1 MVHIITAVSL
11 KSTAEYARSGLIS
24 ILGSCPL
31 FLKRKVRPHFAAKTD
46 KFMHEQNAQRAHGGK
61 IILWWC
67 RLQLSKGQSHLTLQ
81 SWIQVPFLRFRKELS
96 YHLRVTDLL

>member
-1 MVHIITAVSL
+1 
-11 KSTAEYARSGLIS
+11 
-24 ILGSCPL
+24 
-31 FLKRKVRPHFAAKTD
+31 
-46 KFMHEQNAQRAHGGK
+46 MHEQNAQRAHAGK